1 MNGGDDNLTCT
12 YPLISTI
19 TFGAFAIF
27 YVMFFSLACW
37 RVGTIVI
44 NKGLRVRIYM
54 LAFTVIASISAQL
67 VFLASSVFWKSLDLP
82 FDWLGFVVFLTVLLC
97 AAVGEG
103 ILVIK
108 PITDA
113 MAVGGHFYRCDGD
126 YRL

>member
-1 MNGGDDNLTCT
+1 MNGGDDKVICT

-19 TFGAFAIF
+19 TFGTFAIV
-27 YVMFFSLACW
+27 YVMFFTLACW

-54 LAFTVIASISAQL
+54 LVFTVLASISAQL

-82 FDWLGFVVFLTVLLC
+82 FDWLGFVVFLSVLLC
-97 AAVGEG
+97 AVVGEG

-108 PITDA
+108 PIADA
-113 MAVGGHFYRCDGD
+113 MAVGGHFCRCNSD